1 MAATLERP
9 PVETAGAEAA
19 EPELIIYNYSG
30 VDPMGTRVKYYLFA
44 EDEGQA
50 REALEE
56 SGLTE
61 VEVWPRREDLLTR
74 LGRKKKVT
82 RTDIGIFALQLSQR
96 TKANQPIRLAV
107 GEMAKICTHPTLR
120 PALHKV
126 HSAMKSEALTAAD
139 AFRKCPE
146 VFPESFIKILAV
158 GAKEGDP
165 TNMLHRYGQS
175 QIKTAENISRI
186 ISALIYPA
194 AVLALS
200 LIIVFVL
207 CYYVLPQMEEMY
219 KGLLETS
226 QAQLPLMTRVLLGIA
241 RNITSLPGIAA
252 IVAAVAGVVWLLK
265 WSRTEQGSEF
275 FERRMLKWPLIGT
288 VLRTF
293 NAAYTTRLIA
303 ILSQIMKPSEFLQ
316 EVAEASVNAAYADT
330 LASIREALTK
340 KRLQLKTAVVPY
352 SWLFTDLFQPAVATA
367 EDTGDLTKLHDTA
380 DLLDYEVEKS
390 ITRLSKMA
398 EPLSIAVAGT
408 LIAML
413 VVAAYWPLFSLI
425 GQLSNKH

>member
-1 MAATLERP
+1 MAATLEP
-9 PVETAGAEAA
+9 PPAAPAGVESR
-19 EPELIIYNYSG
+19 EPELAIFDYTG
-30 VDPMGTRVKYYLFA
+30 VDPLGARIKYYLFA
-44 EDEGQA
+44 EDEEQA
-50 REALEE
+50 RKALEE
-56 SGLTE
+56 AGLTE
-61 VEVWPRREDLLTR
+61 VEVRRRREDLLTR
-74 LGRKKKVT
+74 LGRKKKVS
-82 RTDIGIFALQLSQR
+82 RTDIGIFALQLAQR
-96 TKANQPIRLAV
+96 TKANQPVRFAV
-107 GEMAKICTHPTLR
+107 GEMAKISTHPTMR
-120 PALHKV
+120 SALYDV
-126 HSAMKSEALTAAD
+126 HASMKGEALTVAD
-139 AFRKCPE
+139 AFRKRPD
-146 VFPESFIKILAV
+146 VFPESFVKILAV

-165 TNMLHRYGQS
+165 TNMLLRYGQS

-186 ISALIYPA
+186 ISALIYPG
-194 AVLALS
+194 VILALS

-226 QAQLPLMTRVLLGIA
+226 QAQLPLMTRILLGVA

-252 IVAAVAGVVWLLK
+252 IVAVVAGIVWLFK
-265 WSRTEQGSEF
+265 WARTERGAEF
-275 FERRMLKWPLIGT
+275 LGRKMLRWPLIGE

-303 ILSQIMKPSEFLQ
+303 ILSNIMKPSEFLQ
-316 EVAEASVNAAYADT
+316 EVSEASINAAYGDT
-330 LASIREALTK
+330 LAAIREALTK
-340 KRLQLKTAVVPY
+340 NRLKLKTAVLPY

-408 LIAML
+408 IIALL
-413 VVAAYWPLFSLI
+413 VMAAYWPLFSLI
-425 GQLSNKH
+425 GELSNK